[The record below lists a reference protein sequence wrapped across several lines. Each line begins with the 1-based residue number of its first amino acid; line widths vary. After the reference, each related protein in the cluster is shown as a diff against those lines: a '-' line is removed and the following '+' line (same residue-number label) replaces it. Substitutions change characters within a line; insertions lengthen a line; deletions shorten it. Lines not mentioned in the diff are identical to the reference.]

1 VITTAK
7 PVKEIARP
15 TNKILKLILI
25 IGLLAGL
32 ALLLTAC
39 DYPGQDPP
47 CVGSNKNAEGC
58 ADPVQKIVDDQN
70 GGPWY
75 VSWALDIVRS
85 VLSSVSINS
94 VRLGISVFWQVF
106 TNLAST
112 DFASCG
118 SGGTGATCQA
128 ASVFSMVNT
137 VAVLFLPLILVYKI
151 FKSYFLGGLI
161 ESFHEGF
168 LSFFPK
174 IIIGGFAMYFLAVLF
189 SGAFGL
195 SNLLFDTIIGG
206 AASLADISKNMLG
219 NCPNASVCGSGIG
232 SVGDVKNIG
241 LLLFVTII
249 CLLAAIVFMVL
260 GLVFFLRTIIVF
272 ILFALSPLAIVA
284 GLTEEFRPWFQRWLQ
299 SVQAMLIAPIPV
311 AICFALVKAF
321 TGAIPS
327 ANGDPAGFILQLVY
341 IISFLAIGAILMF
354 KIAGSVGGMAF
365 GLAAAGLGML
375 TQGLVGAG
383 LSRSNEGGEASA
395 GETDKGNTGKK
406 GGKAGNSSP
415 ASSSQYDN
423 GLSGEAIAAGAAA
436 SGGSSF
442 LGAPGTSSA
451 GAEQQQRQLL
461 NALRSLNENISV
473 TTRQN
478 STVTTRLPSERR
490 LQAARTAGFN
500 MQNGLLWMGN
510 EAGIS
515 APYFQFSPPAVN
527 HQSTTTIRTTS
538 EQNTSKS
545 YPLQSQGQNQ
555 NQGQG
560 QVSNPLEEGATGQV
574 PPVQTTGPVQ
584 PQVVSASPQSQPP
597 PPSPAV
603 TRPLSSPAPAT
614 TPQGQPVAQP
624 VVIPAQPRRMKVSGV
639 IPNPYGQ
646 PTTGGNGKD
655 PLFIGKAEEDTI

>member
-1 VITTAK
+1 MSTIITSNLHTLPRPQLKAK
-7 PVKEIARP
+7 IFRLV
-15 TNKILKLILI
+15 LV
-25 IGLLAGL
+25 IGLLTLL
-32 ALLLTAC
+32 ALLLSAC

-47 CVGSNKNAEGC
+47 CVGANKNAEGC
-58 ADPVQKIVDDQN
+58 ADPVQKIVDDPN

-112 DFASCG
+112 DFASCSTGGG
-118 SGGTGATCQA
+118 SGATCQA
-128 ASVFSMVNT
+128 ASVFSLVNT

-161 ESFHEGF
+161 DGLHEGF

-174 IIIGGFAMYFLAVLF
+174 IIIGGFAMYFLAGLF

-195 SNLLFDTIIGG
+195 SNILFDTIIGG
-206 AASLADISKNMLG
+206 ASSLADISQNMLG
-219 NCPNASVCGSGIG
+219 NCPDANVCGSGIG

-241 LLLFVTII
+241 LLLFVTIV

-284 GLTEEFRPWFQRWLQ
+284 GLTEEFRPWFGRWLS
-299 SVQAMLIAPIPV
+299 SVQAMLIAPLPV

-321 TGAIPS
+321 TKAIPS

-375 TQGLVGAG
+375 TQGMVGAG
-383 LSRSNEGGEASA
+383 LSKSNEGGEGSA
-395 GETDKGNTGKK
+395 GEAEKSSSRKRGS
-406 GGKAGNSSP
+406 KATSP
-415 ASSSQYDN
+415 ATSSQFDS
-423 GLSGEAIAAGAAA
+423 GLTGESIAAATVVSGGAGAGAATM
-436 SGGSSF
+436 S
-442 LGAPGTSSA
+442 APGASNA
-451 GAEQQQRQLL
+451 GTDQQQRQLL

-478 STVTTRLPSERR
+478 TTMTTRLPNERR

-510 EAGIS
+510 EAGLS
-515 APYFQFSPPAVN
+515 APYFQFSPPAIN

-545 YPLQSQGQNQ
+545 YP
-555 NQGQG
+555 G
-560 QVSNPLEEGATGQV
+560 QVGGQVASPLEEGTTGQV
-574 PPVQTTGPVQ
+574 PSAVQ
-584 PQVVSASPQSQPP
+584 PAGPAQPHLVTLQPQ
-597 PPSPAV
+597 
-603 TRPLSSPAPAT
+603 SPAPAAT
-614 TPQGQPVAQP
+614 RPLNSPAPAPQPQGQPVTP
-624 VVIPAQPRRMKVSGV
+624 PAVNPSQPRRMKVSGV

-646 PTTGGNGKD
+646 TNTGGGSSSSGN
-655 PLFIGKAEEDTI
+655 PLFIGRAYEDTI